1 MKTYFE
7 FSGDTPAIFLVKKDR
22 SETLVN
28 YRREGDVI
36 VVDKVAAQW
45 TLRNGSQATCVFNL
59 HAVEDPAPA
68 TAMTPIVAPDDAAL
82 SVDVAAEG
90 NGGCQWP
97 TLISSAKRLCPR
109 KASLGRGLA
118 DRPPGW
124 GCFSGVCCR
133 GDGLRLVCP
142 DPSLGSARQH
152 ARILQYRADAAKIGV
167 RRGRGGQARQ
177 QAGAGA
183 ATPAPPPPAPR

>member
-1 MKTYFE
+1 M
-7 FSGDTPAIFLVKKDR
+7 
-22 SETLVN
+22 N

-90 NGGCQWP
+90 NGG
-97 TLISSAKRLCPR
+97 SN
-109 KASLGRGLA
+109 GR
-118 DRPPGW
+118 R
-124 GCFSGVCCR
+124 
-133 GDGLRLVCP
+133 
-142 DPSLGSARQH
+142 
-152 ARILQYRADAAKIGV
+152 
-167 RRGRGGQARQ
+167 
-177 QAGAGA
+177 
-183 ATPAPPPPAPR
+183 